1 MYTRGSDDERL
12 DALFHAFREACP
24 APEASPNFM
33 PDLWQKIEAR
43 QSPSFWFGRMAS
55 AFVTA
60 ALAASLALGIYLAL
74 PANSSYYAPSYYAQS
89 YVEALAANSSP
100 DPPEAIYEPIRYEF
114 R

>member
-1 MYTRGSDDERL
+1 MYQHGSDDERL
-12 DALFHAFREACP
+12 DAVLQAFREAST

-33 PDLWQKIEAR
+33 PDLWRKIEAR
-43 QSPSFWFGRMAS
+43 QSLTFSFGRMAG

-74 PANSSYYAPSYYAQS
+74 PSNSAYYSES
-89 YVEALAANSSP
+89 YVEALAADHQTDTS
-100 DPPEAIYEPIRYEF
+100 DLYEPIRYEV

>member
-1 MYTRGSDDERL
+1 MTTRGSDEQRL
-12 DALFHAFREACP
+12 DALFQAFRDACP

-43 QSPSFWFGRMAS
+43 QTLSFSFGRMAS

-60 ALAASLALGIYLAL
+60 ALAASLAWGIYLAL
-74 PANSSYYAPSYYAQS
+74 PANSTYYSQS
-89 YVEALAANSSP
+89 YVEALAADRSP
-100 DPPEAIYEPIRYEF
+100 DTTEAVYEPIRYEF

>member
-1 MYTRGSDDERL
+1 MYMRGSDEEKL

-24 APEASPNFM
+24 DPEASANFM

-43 QSPSFWFGRMAS
+43 QSLTFSFGRMAS

-74 PANSSYYAPSYYAQS
+74 PGNSTYYSQS
-89 YVEALAANSSP
+89 YVEALAA
-100 DPPEAIYEPIRYEF
+100 DRGADGADVYEAIHYEVR
-114 R
+114 

>member
-1 MYTRGSDDERL
+1 MYMRGSDNEEL
-12 DALFHAFREACP
+12 DALFHAFRDACP

-33 PDLWQKIEAR
+33 PELWRKIEAH
-43 QSPSFWFGRMAS
+43 QTVAFSFGRMAR

-74 PANSSYYAPSYYAQS
+74 PSSSSYFSQS
-89 YVEALAANSSP
+89 YVEALASDRGDTP
-100 DPPEAIYEPIRYEF
+100 DAYEAIRYEV